1 MGSITRVIK
10 MRRPSSIDAEG
21 ILHPY
26 KVTRFEY
33 DADNYDP
40 AAGANPLPN
49 MSKANDPE
57 HLRIIQVEHHQE
69 RREVDDGHAQ
79 RNA

>member
-1 MGSITRVIK
+1 M
-10 MRRPSSIDAEG
+10 
-21 ILHPY
+21 
-26 KVTRFEY
+26 VTRFEY
-33 DADNYDP
+33 DADDYDP

-57 HLRIIQVEHHQE
+57 HLRTFQVEHHQE